1 MKRKIISMLIATAMA
16 GTLLAGCGS
25 SGNTQT
31 EQSGSGS
38 EEQNEKA
45 KIRFLSAMELVDED
59 MIRAFEE
66 ENQDIEVEF
75 DYVDSGNYSAKFAA
89 LASSHEVPDV
99 FWTQSGYYCDQ
110 ISEGLLMDISDE
122 LADQAYEGDMAWKD
136 T

>member
-45 KIRFLSAMELVDED
+45 KIRFCLPWSWWMR
-59 MIRAFEE
+59 I
-66 ENQDIEVEF
+66 
-75 DYVDSGNYSAKFAA
+75 
-89 LASSHEVPDV
+89 
-99 FWTQSGYYCDQ
+99 
-110 ISEGLLMDISDE
+110 
-122 LADQAYEGDMAWKD
+122 
-136 T
+136 